1 MLLEISEEITPEI
14 IKRQS
19 QSKNNTQVWILL
31 VMEAKSNAVNGMSGA
46 FSSVHFSSGQS
57 LGCV

>member
-1 MLLEISEEITPEI
+1 MLLEISEEIIPEI